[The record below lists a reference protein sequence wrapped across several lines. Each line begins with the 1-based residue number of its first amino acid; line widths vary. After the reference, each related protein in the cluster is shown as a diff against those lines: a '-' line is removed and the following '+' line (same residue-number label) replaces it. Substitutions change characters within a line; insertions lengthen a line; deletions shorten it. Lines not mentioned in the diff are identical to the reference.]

1 MSKFR
6 NQKIKT
12 VLDIDGSS
20 TESSIRVSAPYDL
33 AGFIPTEE
41 LLKQEMA

>member
-1 MSKFR
+1 MFKFR
-6 NQKIKT
+6 NHKT
-12 VLDIDGSS
+12 KTILDISS
-20 TESSIRVSAPYDL
+20 AESSIRVSAPYDL

>member
-6 NQKIKT
+6 NHKTKI
-12 VLDIDGSS
+12 VLDISS

-33 AGFIPTEE
+33 AGFILTEE

>member
-12 VLDIDGSS
+12 LLDISS
-20 TESSIRVSAPYDL
+20 AESSIRVSAPYDL

-41 LLKQEMA
+41 LLKQETA